1 MSFDVELVRSQ
12 FPALALTDEGRRR
25 VYLDNPAGTQVP
37 QQVVDRMVSCM
48 TRSNSNLGG
57 FFPTTIQAGEI
68 VEQSHVAMADFVN
81 ADSADEIVFGQNMT
95 TLTFHI
101 SRSIGRMT
109 KPGDEIVVTRMDH
122 DGNIAPWLA
131 LAEDHDLVIRWFDF
145 DPDSFEFDVDAFD
158 DVLSDRTRLVALT
171 YASNLT
177 GTRNDVKTLI
187 AKAKAAGALT
197 YIDAVQF
204 APHGLIDVQ
213 DLGCDFLV
221 CSPYKFYG
229 PHQGVLWGRL
239 DLMEQLIPYKVRPA
253 SAHSPGKFETGTLS
267 HEGMAG
273 TLGAVEYIAWLG
285 ETAGSPAIAVDQSA
299 NRRRQAVAAGM
310 AAMTRHEN
318 GLTARLIGG
327 LSDIPGLKVQGITNL
342 NRLEHR
348 VPTVSV
354 TVDGHRP
361 VDIAKSL
368 AAQNIFVWNGHNY
381 ALEVVRKLGLE
392 SSGGVVRIGMAHY
405 NTEQEIDEAIEAVRA
420 ATR

>member
-1 MSFDVELVRSQ
+1 MSFDVDLVRSQ
-12 FPALALTDEGRRR
+12 FPALSLTDEGRRR

-37 QQVVDRMVSCM
+37 KQVIDRTVSCM

-57 FFPTTIQAGEI
+57 FFPTTIEAGEI
-68 VEQSHVAMADFVN
+68 VEQAHVAMADFMN
-81 ADSADEIVFGQNMT
+81 APSPDEIVYGQNMT

-101 SRSIGRMT
+101 SRSIGKMM

-122 DGNIAPWLA
+122 DGNIGPWLA
-131 LAEDHDLVIRWFDF
+131 LADDLDLVIRWFDF
-145 DPDSFEFDVDAFD
+145 DPETFEFDVDTFD
-158 DVLSDRTRLVALT
+158 AVLSDRTRLVALN

-177 GTRNDVKTLI
+177 GTLNDVKTLI

-197 YIDAVQF
+197 YVDAVQF

-213 DLGCDFLV
+213 DLDCDFLV

-239 DLMEQLIPYKVRPA
+239 DLMEELVPYKVRPA
-253 SAHSPGKFETGTLS
+253 SAQSPGKFETGTLS

-285 ETAGSPAIAVDQSA
+285 TAAGSSNVNLNDGASDRRKAIAT
-299 NRRRQAVAAGM
+299 GM
-310 AAMTRHEN
+310 AAMIQHEN
-318 GLTARLIGG
+318 GLTAQLIEG
-327 LSDIPGLKVQGITNL
+327 LHEIPGLKIQGITNL

-354 TVDGHRP
+354 TVEGHRP
-361 VDIAKSL
+361 VNIAKSL
-368 AAQNIFVWNGHNY
+368 AAENIFVWNGHNY
-381 ALEVVRKLGLE
+381 ALEVVRTLGLE
-392 SSGGVVRIGMAHY
+392 SSGGVVRIGLAHY
-405 NTEQEIDEAIEAVRA
+405 NTENEVDEAVQAVRA
-420 ATR
+420 ATA